1 MATPMTEAAWRA
13 FLSEGTRTAKIA
25 TTRADG
31 RPHVAPVWF
40 LLDGDNLVFHT
51 HKNTIK
57 GRTLIRDG
65 RVALCVDDDRPP
77 FSFVVIDGRAQVS
90 EDIPRVGDWA
100 ARIAARYVGKDR
112 APEYAARN
120 SVPGMLLVRVS
131 IDKVVALGGVAD

>member
-1 MATPMTEAAWRA
+1 MATPMTDATWRA

-40 LLDGDNLVFHT
+40 LLDGDHLVFNT

-77 FSFVVIDGRAQVS
+77 FSFVTIDGRAQVS
-90 EDIPRVGDWA
+90 EDVPQVRDWA

-112 APEYAARN
+112 APEYGARN
-120 SVPGMLLVRVS
+120 SVPGILLVRVS
-131 IDKVVALGGVAD
+131 IDKVVALRGVAD